1 MSRVLDELLEL
12 LKLESIEENLFRGK
26 SQDLGFRQ
34 LFGGQ
39 VLGQAL
45 SAASR
50 TVEPARHVHSLHGY
64 FLRPGDAGLPVV
76 YTVDRVR
83 DGGSIT
89 TRRVVA
95 IQKGQPIFTMMAS
108 FHGDEAGFAHQSQM
122 PDVPAP
128 EGLSTDLELWSR
140 QADRI
145 PARLREK
152 ILCAKPIEIRPVE
165 YTDPFNPTATEPR
178 KAVWFR
184 ADGELPEDPQVH
196 KYVLAYASDFNLI
209 STALLPHAA
218 SFFQPQVIGAS
229 LDHALWFHGD
239 LKVNDWLLYVMDSPW
254 AGNARGLARGSI
266 YSRDGRLVAS
276 VAQEGLLRILKDGKR
291 QSGGS
296 S

>member
-12 LKLESIEENLFRGK
+12 LKLEVIEENLFRGK

-45 SAASR
+45 SAASQ
-50 TVEPARHVHSLHGY
+50 TVETARHVHSLHGY
-64 FLRPGDAGLPVV
+64 FLRPGDASQPVV

-83 DGGSIT
+83 DGGSIS
-89 TRRVVA
+89 TRRIVA

-108 FHGDEAGFAHQSQM
+108 FHGDEPGYAHQSPM
-122 PDVPAP
+122 PAVPPP
-128 EGLSTDLELWSR
+128 EALPTDLELLKR
-140 QADRI
+140 QVDRI

-152 ILCAKPIEIRPVE
+152 ILCDKPIEMRPVD
-165 YTDPFNPTATEPR
+165 YMDPFHPVPGEPR
-178 KAVWFR
+178 KAVWIR
-184 ADGELPEDPQVH
+184 ADGALPEDPQVH

-218 SFFQPQVIGAS
+218 SFFQPHVIGAS

-254 AGNARGLARGSI
+254 SGNARGLSRGSV
-266 YSRDGRLVAS
+266 YTREGRLVAS
-276 VAQEGLLRILKDGKR
+276 VAQEGLLRILKGDKPT
-291 QSGGS
+291 S
-296 S
+296 

>member
-12 LKLESIEENLFRGK
+12 LKLEVIEENLFRGR

-45 SAASR
+45 SAASQ

-64 FLRPGDAGLPVV
+64 FLRPGDASLPVV

-83 DGGSIT
+83 DGGSIS
-89 TRRVVA
+89 TRRIVA

-108 FHGDEAGFAHQSQM
+108 FHGDEVGYAHQAPM
-122 PDVPAP
+122 PDVPPP
-128 EGLSTDLELWSR
+128 ESLPTDLELLLR

-152 ILCAKPIEIRPVE
+152 ILCDKPIEMRPVA
-165 YTDPFNPTATEPR
+165 YMDPFNPVPDEPS
-178 KAVWFR
+178 KAVWIR

-209 STALLPHAA
+209 STVLLPHAA

-254 AGNARGLARGSI
+254 AGNARGLARGSV
-266 YSRDGRLVAS
+266 YTRDGRLVAS
-276 VAQEGLLRILKDGKR
+276 VAQEGLLRILKGDKAK
-291 QSGGS
+291 
-296 S
+296 